1 MIPASIVAAD
11 QPFLGSSRR
20 TLLRWPLDVLPL
32 STAQGGVDYIAF
44 PPVLVDFPSLAQ
56 FGSTSHTE
64 IRSISLPA
72 VTGEGLERQR
82 DVGQIDGVLVT
93 NPTGSAQIDRFFGDG
108 AGRRSLIHTR
118 VTQPLRRGLSHGV
131 LRPDEIQLLV

>member
-1 MIPASIVAAD
+1 M
-11 QPFLGSSRR
+11 
-20 TLLRWPLDVLPL
+20 LPS

-56 FGSTSHTE
+56 FGSASHTE

-108 AGRRSLIHTR
+108 AGAPQPDPYPCHPTASARPIAWR
-118 VTQPLRRGLSHGV
+118 TQAG
-131 LRPDEIQLLV
+131 